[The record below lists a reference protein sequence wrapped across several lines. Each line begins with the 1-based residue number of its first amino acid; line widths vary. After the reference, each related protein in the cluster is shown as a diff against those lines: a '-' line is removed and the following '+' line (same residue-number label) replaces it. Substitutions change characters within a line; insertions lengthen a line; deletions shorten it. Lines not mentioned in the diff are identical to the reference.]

1 MAISITIRQKAD
13 AIFKKLIPS
22 RQEQAIAS
30 GLVLGIRDGLDN
42 EIKQAY
48 ASAGAMHI
56 LAVSGAHVVI
66 VFGILAFFLRRIK
79 RVKFGNW
86 LFAAISLCLLWMYAF
101 VTGLSASVLRAV
113 IMFSFVIIADAA
125 NRQKSIYNT
134 LAASAFGLLF
144 YDPYLLMDV
153 GFQLS
158 YAAVLSIV
166 YITPKLSRLLEVDNY
181 VLSKAWQVS
190 CASIA
195 AQVGTLP
202 LSLLYFHQFPVYFL
216 LANLFVILLSSIIL
230 YLGIFT
236 LLFSAIPYLSTGL
249 AFLLKWFVWALN
261 QIAFLTEDMPG
272 ALIRNISIS
281 ATESCIIYLMII
293 SFLLFLY
300 YKKLVYWAAMVGMA
314 CVLSV
319 FNIAEVYKQQKQQQM
334 AFYSIAGHSA
344 FSLIEGNHN
353 TFLADSALLH
363 NQNTLDFH
371 LSGHWRQSGI
381 SQSEYI
387 DLYYSKDT
395 HLPIKHYQDFSLMV
409 WHGKTFLF
417 LSRPL
422 HNWQPVAQLQPDYLI
437 IQNNA
442 IKELPDKDIS
452 FKYLL
457 IDGNNK
463 PYLAK
468 KLKLQALQ
476 ANIPCFSIGEEGAF
490 LLSTK

>member
-1 MAISITIRQKAD
+1 
-13 AIFKKLIPS
+13 
-22 RQEQAIAS
+22 
-30 GLVLGIRDGLDN
+30 
-42 EIKQAY
+42 
-48 ASAGAMHI
+48 
-56 LAVSGAHVVI
+56 
-66 VFGILAFFLRRIK
+66 
-79 RVKFGNW
+79 
-86 LFAAISLCLLWMYAF
+86 
-101 VTGLSASVLRAV
+101 
-113 IMFSFVIIADAA
+113 
-125 NRQKSIYNT
+125 
-134 LAASAFGLLF
+134 
-144 YDPYLLMDV
+144 
-153 GFQLS
+153 
-158 YAAVLSIV
+158 
-166 YITPKLSRLLEVDNY
+166 
-181 VLSKAWQVS
+181 
-190 CASIA
+190 
-195 AQVGTLP
+195 
-202 LSLLYFHQFPVYFL
+202 
-216 LANLFVILLSSIIL
+216 
-230 YLGIFT
+230 
-236 LLFSAIPYLSTGL
+236 
-249 AFLLKWFVWALN
+249 
-261 QIAFLTEDMPG
+261 
-272 ALIRNISIS
+272 
-281 ATESCIIYLMII
+281 
-293 SFLLFLY
+293 
-300 YKKLVYWAAMVGMA
+300 
-314 CVLSV
+314 
-319 FNIAEVYKQQKQQQM
+319 M

-476 ANIPCFSIGEEGAF
+476 ANIPCFSIGEEGAL